1 MRLNIYKIGL
11 KANKMRLNIGKI
23 SLNINKMRLNNETE
37 YK

>member
-1 MRLNIYKIGL
+1 MRLNIFKIGL
-11 KANKMRLNIGKI
+11 KANKMRLNIGKM

>member
-23 SLNINKMRLNNETE
+23 SLNIKKMRLNNETE